1 MAEESLGLNIW
12 SERDLGV
19 DTFAANAFDSVS
31 DADIKYYTNL
41 SYPFIQLVNADTVF
55 GNEMP
60 LNFVE
65 ASNGWQIHDYS
76 EAISA
81 SAPHSSSLKK
91 NAASVLDQAKTAEE
105 IVKLINTKGWV
116 SVEIIAGTESMKR
129 FVWMEG
135 KKAKLDLIGYTP
147 TASDEKCY
155 ERLAK
160 RAKDM
165 GLVWEYSVARVD
177 LKEGA
182 TTAK

>member
-1 MAEESLGLNIW
+1 MAEESLGLNVW
-12 SERDLGV
+12 GERDLGV
-19 DTFAANAFDSVS
+19 DTFAARTFDSVS
-31 DADIKYYTNL
+31 DADVKYYTNF
-41 SYPFIQLVNADTVF
+41 SYPFIQLVNANTVF

-81 SAPHSSSLKK
+81 SAPHSGDLKK
-91 NAASVLDQAKTAEE
+91 NAASVLNQAKIAEE
-105 IVKLINTKGWV
+105 IAKLINAKGWT
-116 SVEIIAGTESMKR
+116 SVEVIAGTEFMKR
-129 FVWMEG
+129 FIWMEG
-135 KKAKLDLIGYTP
+135 KKAKFDLTGYTP

-177 LKEGA
+177 LKEGS